1 MAFDYQS
8 VEYRYFLTDLLTNN
22 IIAEVPFSGVSF
34 QRANRRAGSFSGSI
48 PFIEETKSMNL
59 YEATMPGRTG
69 LYITRNGVCVWGGI
83 IWRRSYSSD
92 SKELQVEGAEFMSYF
107 YHRNVWQTLIY
118 GTDFVIIVGYQAT
131 NGIATITTQDPHGY
145 AQGEVVE
152 ILGVGPALNGFRE
165 VESVLSATQYTVEVT
180 SGNVPATSVTSGVC
194 RVAIDTYEFARDLMA
209 RAANDLAG
217 VSFINDAYKPSR
229 QREASVILKER
240 VDSRVTIKTA
250 DPHGLIVGQ
259 EITLIQV
266 DDLLDGVHEVIDIPD
281 ETTVVFELNGP
292 DVPRTSLSGIRTLN
306 VTIKQAFAGLG
317 TITTDVPHGA
327 TTGQTIVVS
336 NVDSFFTGRLD
347 NVFNGEFEVIFIN
360 SPNQLGFLVD
370 SILDIPNTPVSGGTV
385 TLGSRFVYGDFG
397 SFSANSDIDI
407 ILGVVEDGEKSGFY
421 QDTQYI
427 FGYENRT
434 VGEVLEKFST
444 NIGGFEY
451 RIDCDYNFETAS
463 FERFFRLLKTDDKIT
478 TSNGFELIS
487 SLLTEE
493 ELAALD
499 EPYPRSIE
507 YFKANQTVFEFPGNI
522 DNFSVEESAEEAAT
536 RFFVVGN
543 DEEIGT
549 DSFQP
554 YAVASSAE
562 FLTGSGNDDAWP
574 LLDQVETLS
583 EISDQEELYNYAV
596 DYLFESLPPISEFK
610 ISVNGSLNPQV
621 GSYAPGDWC
630 AIILNDEYARQAAAS
645 SREPRKDILLRK
657 INSYKVSVP
666 DSPHLPEKVEL
677 ELITDWK
684 ADRSGN

>member
-22 IIAEVPFSGVSF
+22 IIAEVPFNGVSF
-34 QRANRRAGSFSGSI
+34 QRTNRRAGTFSGSI
-48 PFIEETKSMNL
+48 PFIEQTKSLNL
-59 YEATMPGRTG
+59 YESTMPGKTG

-92 SKELQVEGAEFMSYF
+92 SKQLQVEGAEFMSYF

-118 GTDFVIIVGYQAT
+118 GTDYVTMLSYQAS
-131 NGIATITTQDPHGY
+131 NGTATITTQLPHGY

-165 VESVLSATQYTVEVT
+165 IKSILSATVYTVEVT
-180 SGNVPATSVTSGVC
+180 SGDIPLTSLTSGVC
-194 RVAIDTYEFARDLMA
+194 RIAIDTYEFARDLMA
-209 RAANDLAG
+209 RTANDLAG
-217 VSFINDAYKPSR
+217 VSFVNDAYKPAR
-229 QREASVILKER
+229 QREASVIFKER
-240 VDSRVTIKTA
+240 KDSRVTIKTA
-250 DPHGLIVGQ
+250 EPHRVIVGQ
-259 EITLIQV
+259 EISLVQV
-266 DDLLDGVHEVIDIPD
+266 DSLLDGAHEVIAVPD
-281 ETTVVFELNGP
+281 DTTVVFELNGP
-292 DVPRTSLSGIRTLN
+292 DIPRTNLSGIRTLN
-306 VTIKQAFAGLG
+306 VTVKQAFAGLG

-327 TTGQTIVVS
+327 TTGQTIVV
-336 NVDSFFTGRLD
+336 NDVDSFFTGRLD

-407 ILGVVEDGEKSGFY
+407 ILGVEEDGEKSGFY
-421 QDTQYI
+421 QDTQFI

-434 VGEVLEKFST
+434 VGEVLEKMST

-463 FERFFRLLKTDDKIT
+463 FERYFRLLKIDDKIT

-487 SLLTEE
+487 NLLTEE

-507 YFKANQTVFEFPGNI
+507 YLKANQVVFEYPGNI

-549 DSFQP
+549 DAFQP
-554 YAVASSAE
+554 YAAASSAE
-562 FLTGSGNDDAWP
+562 FLSGGVGDAWP

-583 EISDQEELYNYAV
+583 EISDQEELYNYAL

-610 ISVNGSLNPQV
+610 ISVNGSLDPQV
-621 GSYAPGDWC
+621 GSYNPGDWC
-630 AIILNDEYARQAAAS
+630 SIILNDEYAREAALS